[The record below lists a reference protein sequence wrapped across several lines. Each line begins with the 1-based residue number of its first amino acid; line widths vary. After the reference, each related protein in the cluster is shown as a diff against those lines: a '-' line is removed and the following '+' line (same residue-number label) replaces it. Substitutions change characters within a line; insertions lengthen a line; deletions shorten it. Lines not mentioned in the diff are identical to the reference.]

1 MVYQAASEWESRS
14 VEELYGETVMNDD
27 ELIARYI
34 EPNPYHPGLDAARV
48 RQYGVSVWSII
59 AHLHVVGDAVTQ
71 VAADYGLPNEA
82 VEAAIAYYRRHKDL
96 IDARIVANAV

>member
-1 MVYQAASEWESRS
+1 
-14 VEELYGETVMNDD
+14 MNDD

-34 EPNPYHPGLDAARV
+34 EPNPYHPSLDAARV

-59 AHLHVVGDAVTQ
+59 AHLHVVGDDVTQ
-71 VAADYGLPNEA
+71 VAAVYGLPSEA
-82 VEAAIAYYRRHKDL
+82 VEAAMAYYRRHKDL